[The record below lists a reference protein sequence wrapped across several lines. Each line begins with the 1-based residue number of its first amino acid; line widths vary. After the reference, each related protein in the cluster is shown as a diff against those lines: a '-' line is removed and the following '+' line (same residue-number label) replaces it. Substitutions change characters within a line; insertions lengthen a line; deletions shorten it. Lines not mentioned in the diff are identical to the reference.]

1 MNKTW
6 MPTAA
11 GVLCIISAAVRLIL
25 VLVLIIAM
33 IVTGEF
39 LIFTGLGFWFP
50 LNVMAVLWIITVPLA
65 VTGVLALVGG
75 IFALQRKR
83 WGLALAGSIAAF
95 LPFGI
100 LGVIA
105 TIFTSL
111 SRGDF
116 EDQKAQG

>member
-1 MNKTW
+1 MNKSW

-11 GVLCIISAAVRLIL
+11 GVLCIISAAIRLIL
-25 VLVLIIAM
+25 VLGLIIAM

-50 LNVMAVLWIITVPLA
+50 LNVMAVLWLITVPLA

-83 WGLALAGSIAAF
+83 WGLALTGSIAAF
-95 LPFGI
+95 FPFGI
-100 LGVIA
+100 LGVVA

-111 SRGDF
+111 SRADF
-116 EDQKAQG
+116 EGQETRG

>member
-50 LNVMAVLWIITVPLA
+50 LNVMAVLWLITVPLA

-116 EDQKAQG
+116 EGQKAQG

>member
-1 MNKTW
+1 MNKSW

-11 GVLCIISAAVRLIL
+11 GVLNIISAAIRLL
-25 VLVLIIAM
+25 VVLGLIIA
-33 IVTGEF
+33 IIATGNVF
-39 LIFTGLGFWFP
+39 VFTGLGFWFP
-50 LNVMAVLWIITVPLA
+50 LDVMALLWLITIPLA

-75 IFALQRKR
+75 IYALQRKR

-100 LGVIA
+100 LGLVA
-105 TIFTSL
+105 TVFTSL
-111 SRGDF
+111 SKDDF

>member
-11 GVLCIISAAVRLIL
+11 GVLCIISAAIRLIL

-116 EDQKAQG
+116 KDQKAQG

>member
-1 MNKTW
+1 MNKSW
-6 MPTAA
+6 MPTTA
-11 GVLCIISAAVRLIL
+11 GVLCIISAAIRLLI

-33 IVTGEF
+33 IITGDF

-65 VTGVLALVGG
+65 ITGVMALAGG

-100 LGVIA
+100 LGLVA

-111 SRGDF
+111 SRDDF

>member
-1 MNKTW
+1 MNKSW

-39 LIFTGLGFWFP
+39 LIFTGLGFWLP

-116 EDQKAQG
+116 KDQKAQG

>member
-33 IVTGEF
+33 VVTGEF

>member
-1 MNKTW
+1 MNKSW

-11 GVLCIISAAVRLIL
+11 GVLCIISAAIRLIL

>member
-1 MNKTW
+1 MNKSW

-11 GVLCIISAAVRLIL
+11 GVLCIISAAIRLIV
-25 VLVLIIAM
+25 VLGLIIAM
-33 IVTGEF
+33 IITGEF
-39 LIFTGLGFWFP
+39 LIFTGLGFWLP
-50 LNVMAVLWIITVPLA
+50 LNVMAVLWLITVPLA

-116 EDQKAQG
+116 KDQKAQG

>member
-1 MNKTW
+1 

-11 GVLCIISAAVRLIL
+11 GVLCIVSAAIRLLI
-25 VLVLIIAM
+25 VLGLIIAM
-33 IVTGEF
+33 VVTGEF

-50 LNVMAVLWIITVPLA
+50 LNVMAVLWLITVPLA

-83 WGLALAGSIAAF
+83 WGLALTGSIAAF
-95 LPFGI
+95 FPFGI
-100 LGVIA
+100 LGVVA

-111 SRGDF
+111 SRKDF
-116 EDQKAQG
+116 EGQETRG

>member
-1 MNKTW
+1 MNKSW

-11 GVLCIISAAVRLIL
+11 GVLNIISAAIRLL
-25 VLVLIIAM
+25 VVLCLIIAM
-33 IVTGEF
+33 IVTGDF

-50 LNVMAVLWIITVPLA
+50 LNVMAVLWLITVPLA
-65 VTGVLALVGG
+65 VTGVLALIGG

-100 LGVIA
+100 LGLVA

-111 SRGDF
+111 SRDDF
-116 EDQKAQG
+116 EEQEAWG

>member
-1 MNKTW
+1 

-33 IVTGEF
+33 VVTGEF